1 MSHGIMRVL
10 NVIPHSL
17 LRGLPAQRLTE
28 KARETGKVAVAS
40 IDEPS
45 LGISSTVIIEER
57 SSTRHW
63 RLMGVSVS
71 QARNAFIALESIV
84 QRWSVKWVIDS
95 W

>member
-1 MSHGIMRVL
+1 M
-10 NVIPHSL
+10 
-17 LRGLPAQRLTE
+17 QRLTE

-45 LGISSTVIIEER
+45 LGISSTVIFDER
-57 SSTRHW
+57 SSSRHL
-63 RLMGVSVS
+63 RLMGVSVI

-84 QRWSVKWVIDS
+84 LKVECQWVTDS